1 MKYILLF
8 ILLFSFTTGS
18 FAQRIKGDL
27 PDERELYAQTKQMN
41 QFFRRFNNEEDLKG
55 IRYGEKPPRRNDELR
70 KGYLEQLFN
79 NDPQGVPE
87 SKRDALIEQVTAAG
101 DPEYIEFHEDGWY
114 AEVSAEFTYKGSQKP
129 VTLYMKLE
137 PSGLGSE
144 WVLINVFFEP
154 YARRFNID
162 TAKRTETFMHPM
174 SHELDFMNLRKVF
187 EHPSDVFY
195 YTSKDYSPDFL
206 TIFLEEAK
214 AGMFTFETV
223 NNVRFHFLQVP
234 GWYFVVDFFNRR
246 GYNSG
251 WLISEANRVDEDG
264 KEQIKKLITND

>member
-1 MKYILLF
+1 MKYTLLF
-8 ILLFSFTTGS
+8 ALLFGLLFQ
-18 FAQRIKGDL
+18 AYPQRIKGDM

-41 QFFRRFNNEEDLKG
+41 QFFRRFNNEEDMKG
-55 IRYGEKPPRRNDELR
+55 IRYGENPPRRNDELR

-87 SKRDALIEQVTAAG
+87 RKRDALIQQVTTVG
-101 DPEYIEFHEDGWY
+101 NPQYIEFHNDGWY
-114 AEVSAEFTYKGSQKP
+114 AEVSALFNYKGSEKP

-154 YARRFNID
+154 YARRFSID
-162 TAKRTETFMHPM
+162 TAKRNQTFMHPM

-187 EHPSDVFY
+187 DHPSDVFY
-195 YTSKDYSPDFL
+195 YTSKDYRPDFL
-206 TIFLEEAK
+206 TIFLEEAQ
-214 AGMFTFETV
+214 AGMFDFKTV
-223 NNVRFHFLQVP
+223 TNVRFHFLQVP
-234 GWYFVVDFFNRR
+234 GWYFTVDFYNRR

-251 WLISEANRVDEDG
+251 WLISEATQVDKEG
-264 KEQIKKLITND
+264 KEQIRELITNN